1 MSPWLFL
8 SWVVA
13 VAVSAIVVTIVIV
26 VGIAAVKSL
35 AGKGPK
41 TSRTVNSK

>member
-13 VAVSAIVVTIVIV
+13 VAVSAIVITIAIV
-26 VGIAAVKSL
+26 VAIAAVKSL
-35 AGKGPK
+35 AAKPK
-41 TSRTVNSK
+41 SRKSVKA

>member
-26 VGIAAVKSL
+26 VAIAAVKSL
-35 AGKGPK
+35 SGKGLK
-41 TSRTVNSK
+41 TRRTVSSN